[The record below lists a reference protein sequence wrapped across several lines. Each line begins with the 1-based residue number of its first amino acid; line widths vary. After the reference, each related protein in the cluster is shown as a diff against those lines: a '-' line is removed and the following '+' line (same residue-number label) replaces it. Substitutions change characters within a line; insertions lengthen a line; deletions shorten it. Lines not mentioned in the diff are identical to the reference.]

1 MVSMEFVLFLSSRLP
16 DPEKIKEFKEPL
28 REWEV
33 GDNLFRRS
41 LIFNFLCSRSP
52 RVQPLCRDGA
62 RISRISCLRRR
73 YKSFVKRTEI
83 KVFLALVKRKSALF

>member
-1 MVSMEFVLFLSSRLP
+1 MEFVLFLSSRLP

-41 LIFNFLCSRSP
+41 LIFNFFVFKVTESSTFVPGWSQDFKDLLP
-52 RVQPLCRDGA
+52 EEEVQ
-62 RISRISCLRRR
+62 
-73 YKSFVKRTEI
+73 
-83 KVFLALVKRKSALF
+83 VFC